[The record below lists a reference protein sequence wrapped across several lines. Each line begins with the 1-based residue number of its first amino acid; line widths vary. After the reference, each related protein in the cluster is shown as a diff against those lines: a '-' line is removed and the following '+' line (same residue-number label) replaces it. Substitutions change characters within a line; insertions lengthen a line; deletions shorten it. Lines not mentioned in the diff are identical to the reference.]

1 MGPTGMQTH
10 ERIRAGR
17 EIPARIN
24 AILSALVVVVHGAA
38 LLALPAT
45 DAVPTGALVT
55 LIAIA
60 ALGTPTHWALI
71 HEAIHGVLLPGRAAN
86 ERLAR
91 VLAILFGVP
100 FRAVRFAHL
109 RHHRYNRTRWGR
121 EEVYDPAERSVFAAY
136 VLHYLRITFGLYI
149 GELALSLLCWLPRP
163 ILRRHLHSLCPDT
176 SDGTPGMRVV
186 ADREVLSAS
195 ALVQIRV
202 DAIFVLALYGGAFAL
217 YGTRWPIL
225 VALLVVRGFI
235 SSQLDHAPHHG
246 TLLERRDHALN
257 LAAPRWLQR
266 ALLNFNF
273 HRVHHR
279 HPHLPW
285 RSLPALA
292 DSEPDDISFARAVLR
307 QWRGPIAIDTARTRS

>member
-1 MGPTGMQTH
+1 MQTR
-10 ERIRAGR
+10 ERIRPPR
-17 EIPARIN
+17 EIPVRIN
-24 AILSALVVVVHGAA
+24 AALSALVVGVHGAA
-38 LLALPAT
+38 LLALPAA
-45 DAVPTGALVT
+45 DAAPTVVLVT
-55 LIAIA
+55 AIAIA

-71 HEAIHGVLLPGRAAN
+71 HETIHGVLLPNRTAN

-109 RHHRYNRTRWGR
+109 RHHRYNRTPWGR
-121 EEVYDPAERSVFAAY
+121 EEVYDPADRSAFSAY
-136 VLHYLRITFGLYI
+136 ALHYLRITFGLYL

-163 ILRRHLHSLCPDT
+163 ILRRHLHALCPDT

-195 ALVQIRV
+195 ALLQIRV
-202 DAIFVLALYGGAFAL
+202 DAILAVALYGGAFFL

-225 VALLVVRGFI
+225 AALLVVRGFI

-246 TLLERRDHALN
+246 TPLERRDHALN
-257 LAAPRWLQR
+257 LAAPRWLQHV
-266 ALLNFNF
+266 LLNFNF
-273 HRVHHR
+273 HRAHHR

-285 RSLPALA
+285 RSLPSLA
-292 DSEPDDISFARAVLR
+292 DSEPGDISLARAVLR
-307 QWRGPIAIDTARTRS
+307 QWRGPIALPGRDKRASDA